1 MCLVQRGEPVV
12 EPEWDPGSPKKTRW
26 PSAVLPKWDVP
37 ELLLTFSGKTFLGK
51 ALTPSTL
58 KGFFTT
64 IAQLQY
70 FFKCRLQVKCLSS
83 FSPQDCYTTAHTGI
97 FENVGEPGHARMW
110 KSRAQSSL
118 RQSLNS
124 FTWVKPYKKVVL
136 D

>member
-58 KGFFTT
+58 KGFL
-64 IAQLQY
+64 QLLPSY
-70 FFKCRLQVKCLSS
+70 NIFSSVACKSNVCLPSHLRTVT
-83 FSPQDCYTTAHTGI
+83 QQLTLG
-97 FENVGEPGHARMW
+97 
-110 KSRAQSSL
+110 SL
-118 RQSLNS
+118 R
-124 FTWVKPYKKVVL
+124 TWESQAMRGCGSHGL
-136 D
+136 SHL

>member
-58 KGFFTT
+58 KGFL
-64 IAQLQY
+64 QLLPSY
-70 FFKCRLQVKCLSS
+70 NIFSSVACKSNVCLPSHL
-83 FSPQDCYTTAHTGI
+83 SPLVSPPTTAFSGPPTDRALGD
-97 FENVGEPGHARMW
+97 GDRKARRSRLAW
-110 KSRAQSSL
+110 TAQREIIQKSKR
-118 RQSLNS
+118 
-124 FTWVKPYKKVVL
+124 
-136 D
+136 